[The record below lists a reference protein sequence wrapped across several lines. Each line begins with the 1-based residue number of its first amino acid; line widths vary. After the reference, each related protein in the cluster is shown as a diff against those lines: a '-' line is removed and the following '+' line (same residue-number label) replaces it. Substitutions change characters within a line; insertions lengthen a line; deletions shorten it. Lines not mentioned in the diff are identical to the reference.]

1 MSKASRVPCAGGEAT
16 GRPGPW
22 QSAHAATRD
31 AESKAWAW
39 ELSLSTQRL
48 VAMIK
53 QWPLRLPIPAAT
65 VTGAQ
70 PGL

>member
-1 MSKASRVPCAGGEAT
+1 M
-16 GRPGPW
+16 
-22 QSAHAATRD
+22 
-31 AESKAWAW
+31 
-39 ELSLSTQRL
+39 QRL

-70 PGL
+70 PGPLKAEARRVWLRAWLIVHSQALRPKQGFALF